1 MKYSSTERF
10 RLPHLGRARLA
21 LPPRLVDTVSNNV
34 VDGGLIVMF
43 GWYGGD
49 WGIGARL
56 AMALVNK
63 AHEVRKHGAP
73 LQVF

>member
-1 MKYSSTERF
+1 
-10 RLPHLGRARLA
+10 
-21 LPPRLVDTVSNNV
+21 
-34 VDGGLIVMF
+34 MF